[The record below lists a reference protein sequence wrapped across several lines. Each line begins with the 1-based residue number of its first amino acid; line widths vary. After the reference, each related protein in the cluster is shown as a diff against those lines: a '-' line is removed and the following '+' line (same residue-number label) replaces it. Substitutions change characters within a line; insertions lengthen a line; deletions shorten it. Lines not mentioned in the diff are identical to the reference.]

1 MTTPLSGRKYPEK
14 KHLILPQSR
23 RNSVKQGT
31 NWGHS
36 LRNQNDSLCTEMLP
50 VYSRQ
55 GGTLRVEKRN
65 SLSTLCFSENE
76 PNATIRAG
84 VACQQPRSWAAWNR
98 ASGDGRHGSP
108 VPGLRWALGAQ
119 RQSRPATW
127 PRGARGTGMRK
138 YSCFSK
144 AAPLVKGLE
153 CLPKD
158 RGVYQGSPDTVGRG
172 GGRLLCPSL
181 PPPHVTV
188 VRMLARSLK
197 SRSSP

>member
-84 VACQQPRSWAAWNR
+84 MACQQPRSWVARNW

-108 VPGLRWALGAQ
+108 VPGLFMLGTGGPKTTPTCHLA
-119 RQSRPATW
+119 S
-127 PRGARGTGMRK
+127 RGTRHGDEE
-138 YSCFSK
+138 
-144 AAPLVKGLE
+144 V
-153 CLPKD
+153 
-158 RGVYQGSPDTVGRG
+158 Q
-172 GGRLLCPSL
+172 LL
-181 PPPHVTV
+181 
-188 VRMLARSLK
+188 LK
-197 SRSSP
+197 SSPSRQGPGVSSEGQRRLPRKP

>member
-1 MTTPLSGRKYPEK
+1 
-14 KHLILPQSR
+14 
-23 RNSVKQGT
+23 
-31 NWGHS
+31 
-36 LRNQNDSLCTEMLP
+36 
-50 VYSRQ
+50 
-55 GGTLRVEKRN
+55 
-65 SLSTLCFSENE
+65 
-76 PNATIRAG
+76 
-84 VACQQPRSWAAWNR
+84 
-98 ASGDGRHGSP
+98 
-108 VPGLRWALGAQ
+108 
-119 RQSRPATW
+119 
-127 PRGARGTGMRK
+127 MRK

-197 SRSSP
+197 SRSSPRAAVFTMRKLMNESFTMDGRARFSLAEESPR

>member
-1 MTTPLSGRKYPEK
+1 
-14 KHLILPQSR
+14 
-23 RNSVKQGT
+23 
-31 NWGHS
+31 
-36 LRNQNDSLCTEMLP
+36 
-50 VYSRQ
+50 
-55 GGTLRVEKRN
+55 
-65 SLSTLCFSENE
+65 
-76 PNATIRAG
+76 
-84 VACQQPRSWAAWNR
+84 
-98 ASGDGRHGSP
+98 
-108 VPGLRWALGAQ
+108 
-119 RQSRPATW
+119 
-127 PRGARGTGMRK
+127 MRK

-197 SRSSP
+197 SRSSPRAAVFTMRKLMNEKFYYGRKGSFFSGRRVPQIKLCDRDDHTILGLGSTEG

>member
-84 VACQQPRSWAAWNR
+84 VACPQPGSWAARNR

-119 RQSRPATW
+119 RRPRPATW

-158 RGVYQGSPDTVGRG
+158 RASTKEALTLWGGAGGVFCAP
-172 GGRLLCPSL
+172 PS
-181 PPPHVTV
+181 HRHT
-188 VRMLARSLK
+188 SLW
-197 SRSSP
+197 